1 MCVLAAV
8 LYVLNPGTVEVL
20 FAGHRPPGLQIKQ
33 AAMAS
38 WEAAKKLTHFAVFAS
53 SIKAGCAAKNYC
65 SLYLIELNGLS
76 IMVHC

>member
-1 MCVLAAV
+1 MCVLAAL

-20 FAGHRPPGLQIKQ
+20 FAGHRPPGLQIEY

-38 WEAAKKLTHFAVFAS
+38 WEAARKLSHLAVFAS

-65 SLYLIELNGLS
+65 GLL
-76 IMVHC
+76 